1 MLKNLSKSVLNTRG
15 WVFFSSFILIGLQ
28 TFAQNVTVKGT
39 VTSSADKTGLPG
51 VNIVVKNTV
60 TGTTTDAEGKYELSA
75 PSDAILV
82 FSGIGY
88 VTQESVVNGRAVIDL
103 QLAADTKQLDELVVV
118 GYGTQKRNSLT
129 NSVSTIKGEDVARRP
144 VSNIQQSFQGL
155 MPGVAVTDL
164 GGSPGKSNATIRV
177 RGITTFNINGSS
189 TSGYDLGKND
199 ALVIVDGIEQQLSDI
214 SPDDIESVSIL
225 KDAAS
230 TAIYGSRATNGVVLI
245 TTKRAKG
252 SKVQVDYHGYYAL
265 QKSNNVPKMM
275 GLEAYMRE
283 QVAAYT
289 NAGSAVPARFTEESI
304 QAYVNATDR
313 KKYPLPNTWF
323 ETLLR
328 TAPQHNHALSI
339 AGGTEALRTRLSVRY
354 QDQQGVIKNFGNKIG
369 EFRLNTD
376 YDVSKRIRVSADINY
391 RSTST
396 ENPTTNTD
404 ASTGQVTAPLN
415 NFFHGSLWAVPKYP
429 DGTYGLSTQGNNP
442 LMFIEI
448 GGQSRQKTDYLA
460 GYIKGDFEIAEGLVF
475 STQIAGR
482 GLYTQQKNYTNSYV
496 NTDKNT
502 NITKTIAN
510 NSLYEI
516 RNTLREYTINNLL
529 TYEKGFGNHNLKAL
543 VGYSQIGNTQ
553 TFLSAYRERF
563 YNNGIGSIGQGANDG
578 TKTNTGRDAEYGLRS
593 FFGRVNYDYEGK
605 YLLEVNGRYDGSS
618 KFTGAKQYSF
628 FPSFSAGWRI
638 SKEKFWQLLE
648 SAVNDLKFRG
658 SWGITGNQSVD
669 LYSYYAALTA
679 NGYSFGGLPVQG
691 YRQNTL
697 ANTNLGWESTTQLDL
712 GLDAAF
718 VQNKLNLTVDYYNKQ
733 TDDILLNLDIPA
745 TIGLTAPPQNA
756 GSVQNKGWEFSL
768 NYRGTPTASG
778 FRYNVGGNLSINENL
793 VTDLKGTGPYLTGSD
808 IDPRYIIKKGLPINT
823 LWGYKTDGLFQTQ
836 QEITEYK
843 ATYAANTKPGDVKYV
858 DLNGDGKIDAND
870 MTAIGNSF
878 PKYTFGLNADFSYK
892 NFDLNILFQGA
903 AKVDSRLAGAL
914 AEMGNQEGFT
924 HEIYTDNYWTPERTD
939 ARFPRPVKFDL
950 RNVATSDR
958 LVLNGSYLRLKNVQ
972 LAYNVPSVLSQRIHL
987 NKVRVYVSATNV
999 FTISKLNEWN
1009 LDPEA
1014 PSGRAVYFPQTALY
1028 TAGLN
1033 LQF

>member
-1 MLKNLSKSVLNTRG
+1 MFKNLSKTIPNLRG
-15 WVFFSSFILIGLQ
+15 WVFFSAFILTSL
-28 TFAQNVTVKGT
+28 TTYAQNVTVKGT
-39 VTSSADKTGLPG
+39 VTSATDKTGLPG

-60 TGTTTDAEGKYELSA
+60 TGTTTDVEGKYELSA

-88 VTQESVVNGRAVIDL
+88 VTQEASLNGRNVIDL
-103 QLAADTKQLDELVVV
+103 RLAADTKQLDELVVV

-313 KKYPLPNTWF
+313 EKYPLPNTWF

-354 QDQQGVIKNFGNKIG
+354 QDQEGVIKNFGNKIG

-391 RSTST
+391 RTTST

-404 ASTGQVTAPLN
+404 ASKGEVISPLN

-448 GGQSRQKTDYLA
+448 GGQSKQKTDYLA
-460 GYIKGDFEIAEGLVF
+460 GYLKADFEIAEGLVF

-529 TYEKGFGNHNLKAL
+529 TYEKTFGNHNLKAL

-578 TKTNTGRDAEYGLRS
+578 TKTNAGRDAEYGLRS
-593 FFGRVNYDYEGK
+593 FFGRVNYEYDGK

-618 KFTGAKQYSF
+618 KFTGSKQYSV

-638 SKEKFWQLLE
+638 SKEKFWQGLE
-648 SAVNDLKFRG
+648 NTVNDLKFRG

-679 NGYSFGGLPVQG
+679 NGYSFGALPVQG

-697 ANTNLGWESTTQLDL
+697 ANTNLGWESTTQLDI

-718 VQNKLNLTVDYYNKQ
+718 FQRKLNLTVDYYNKE

-768 NYRGTPTASG
+768 NYRGTPATGG

-924 HEIYTDNYWTPERTD
+924 HEIYTNNYWTPERTD
-939 ARFPRPVKFDL
+939 ARFPRPVKYDL

-972 LAYNVPSVLSQRIHL
+972 LAYNVPSVVSQKIRLSRI
-987 NKVRVYVSATNV
+987 RVYVSATNV

>member
-1 MLKNLSKSVLNTRG
+1 MLKNLSKSARYLRE
-15 WVFFSSFILIGLQ
+15 WVFLLTLLFGSAQAFS
-28 TFAQNVTVKGT
+28 QNVTVTGI

-60 TGTTTDAEGKYELSA
+60 VGTSTNAEGKFELRV
-75 PSDAILV
+75 PSDAVLV

-88 VTQESVVNGRAVIDL
+88 VTQESPLKGRSVVNI
-103 QLAADTKQLDELVVV
+103 QLAADTRQLDELVVV

-129 NSVSTIKGEDVARRP
+129 NSVSTISGEDVARRP

-199 ALVIVDGIEQQLSDI
+199 ALIIVDGIEQQLSDI
-214 SPDDIESVSIL
+214 NPDDIESVSVL

-252 SKVQVDYHGYYAL
+252 SKVQVDYHGYYAI

-289 NAGSAVPARFTEESI
+289 NAGAAVPARFTEESI
-304 QAYVNATDR
+304 QAYVHATDR
-313 KKYPLPNTWF
+313 EKYPMANTWF

-328 TAPQHNHALSI
+328 AAPQQNHSLSI
-339 AGGTEALRTRLSVRY
+339 AGGSEILRTRLSVRY
-354 QDQQGVIKNFGNKIG
+354 QDQNGVIKNFGNKIG

-376 YDVSKRIRVSADINY
+376 YDVSKKIRISADINY
-391 RSTST
+391 RYNST
-396 ENPTTNTD
+396 ESPTTNPD
-404 ASTGQVTAPLN
+404 APLN

-442 LMFIEI
+442 LMFLEI

-460 GYIKGDFEIAEGLVF
+460 GFVKADLEILEGLTF

-482 GLYTQQKNYTNSYV
+482 GLFTQQKNYTNSYV

-510 NSLYEI
+510 NSLTEV
-516 RNTLREYTINNLL
+516 RNNLREYTINNLL
-529 TYEKGFGNHNLKAL
+529 TYEKSFGSHNLKAL

-563 YNNGIGSIGQGANDG
+563 YNNDIGSIGQGANDG
-578 TKTNTGRDAEYGLRS
+578 TKTNSGRDAVYGLRS
-593 FFGRVNYDYEGK
+593 FFGRVNYDYNGK

-618 KFTGAKQYSF
+618 KFTGEKQYSF

-638 SKEKFWQLLE
+638 SKENFWRGLE
-648 SAVNDLKFRG
+648 NTVNDLKFRG

-679 NGYSFGGLPVQG
+679 NGYSFGGTPVQG

-712 GLDAAF
+712 GLDASF
-718 VQNKLNLTVDYYNKQ
+718 LHKKLNLTIDYYNKQ

-768 NYRGTPTASG
+768 NYRGTPAASG
-778 FRYNVGGNLSINENL
+778 FRYSVGGNLSINQNL

-836 QEITEYK
+836 QEISEYK

-878 PKYTFGLNADFSYK
+878 PKYIFGINADFSFK

-924 HEIYTDNYWTPERTD
+924 HEIYTNNYWTPENTD
-939 ARFPRPVKFDL
+939 ARFPRPVKYDL

-972 LAYNVPSVLSQRIHL
+972 LAYNIPTLFTQKIHL
-987 NKVRVYVSATNV
+987 NKVRVYVSATNI

-1014 PSGRAVYFPQTALY
+1014 PSGRAVYYPQTALY

>member
-1 MLKNLSKSVLNTRG
+1 MFKNLSKSISKLRE
-15 WVFFSSFILIGLQ
+15 WVFLSALLFVSLQSFS
-28 TFAQNVTVKGT
+28 QNVTVTGT
-39 VTSSADKTGLPG
+39 VTAATDKTGLPG
-51 VNIVVKNTV
+51 VNIVVKNTLV
-60 TGTTTDAEGKYELSA
+60 GTSTDSEGKFELST
-75 PSDAILV
+75 PPDAILV

-88 VTQESVVNGRAVIDL
+88 VTQESPVKGRSVVNI

-129 NSVSTIKGEDVARRP
+129 NSVSTITGEDVARRP
-144 VSNIQQSFQGL
+144 VSNVQQSFQGL
-155 MPGVAVTDL
+155 MPGVAVNDL

-199 ALVIVDGIEQQLSDI
+199 ALIIVDGIEQQLSDI
-214 SPDDIESVSIL
+214 NPDDIESVSIL

-252 SKVQVDYHGYYAL
+252 SKVQVDYHGYYAI

-289 NAGSAVPARFTEESI
+289 NAGAAVPARFTEQSI

-313 KKYPLPNTWF
+313 EKYPMPNTWF
-323 ETLLR
+323 ETLLHS
-328 TAPQHNHALSI
+328 APQQNHSLSI
-339 AGGTEALRTRLSVRY
+339 AGGSEILRTRLSVRY
-354 QDQQGVIKNFGNKIG
+354 QDQNGVIKNFGNKIG

-376 YDVSKRIRVSADINY
+376 YDVSKKIRISADINY
-391 RSTST
+391 RYNST

-404 ASTGQVTAPLN
+404 ASTGIVTAPLN

-442 LMFIEI
+442 LMFLEI
-448 GGQSRQKTDYLA
+448 GGQSLQKTDYLA
-460 GYIKGDFEIAEGLVF
+460 GFVKAEFEIIEGLTF

-482 GLYTQQKNYTNSYV
+482 GLFTQQKNYTNSYV

-529 TYEKGFGNHNLKAL
+529 TYEKSFGSHNLKAL

-563 YNNGIGSIGQGANDG
+563 YNNDIGSIGQGANDG
-578 TKTNTGRDAEYGLRS
+578 TKTNTGRDAVYGLRS
-593 FFGRVNYDYEGK
+593 FFGRLNYDYNGK
-605 YLLEVNGRYDGSS
+605 YLAEVNGRYDGSS

-638 SKEKFWQLLE
+638 SKENFWQGLE
-648 SAVNDLKFRG
+648 NTVNDLKFRG

-697 ANTNLGWESTTQLDL
+697 ANTNLGWESTTQLDF

-718 VQNKLNLTVDYYNKQ
+718 LHKRLNLTIDYYNKK

-768 NYRGTPTASG
+768 NYRGTPGASG
-778 FRYNVGGNLSINENL
+778 FRYSVGGNLSINQNL
-793 VTDLKGTGPYLTGSD
+793 VTDLKETGPYLTGSD

-836 QEITEYK
+836 QEIIEYK

-878 PKYTFGLNADFSYK
+878 PKYNFGFNADFSYK

-924 HEIYTDNYWTPERTD
+924 HEIYTNNYWTPENTG

-972 LAYNVPSVLSQRIHL
+972 LAYNVPTLLTQKIHL
-987 NKVRVYVSATNV
+987 SKVRVYISATNI

-1014 PSGRAVYFPQTALY
+1014 PSGRAVYYPQTALY

>member
-1 MLKNLSKSVLNTRG
+1 MFKNLSKSIPGLREWIFLPALIIIGVQAFSQNTP
-15 WVFFSSFILIGLQ
+15 
-28 TFAQNVTVKGT
+28 VTGT
-39 VTSSADKTGLPG
+39 VTSANDKTGLPG
-51 VNIVVKNTV
+51 INIVVKNTV
-60 TGTTTDAEGKYELSA
+60 TGTSTDADGKFTISA
-75 PSDAILV
+75 PADAILV

-88 VTQESVVNGRAVIDL
+88 VTQESPLKGRSVVDV

-129 NSVSTIKGEDVARRP
+129 NSVSTITGDEVARRP
-144 VSNIQQSFQGL
+144 VSNVQQSFQGL

-199 ALVIVDGIEQQLSDI
+199 ALIIVDGIEQQLSDI
-214 SPDDIESVSIL
+214 NPDDIESVSIL

-252 SKVQVDYHGYYAL
+252 SKVQVDYHGYYAI

-275 GLEAYMRE
+275 DLEAYMRE

-289 NAGSAVPARFTEESI
+289 NAGSAIPARFTEQSI
-304 QAYVNATDR
+304 QAYINATDR
-313 KKYPLPNTWF
+313 EKYPLPNTWF

-328 TAPQHNHALSI
+328 AAPQQNHSLSV
-339 AGGTEALRTRLSVRY
+339 AGGTDVLRTRLSVRY
-354 QDQQGVIKNFGNKIG
+354 QDQDGVIQNFGNKIG

-376 YDVSKRIRVSADINY
+376 YDVSKKIRVSADINY
-391 RSTST
+391 RYNNT
-396 ENPTTNTD
+396 ESPTTNPD
-404 ASTGQVTAPLN
+404 APLN
-415 NFFHGSLWAVPKYP
+415 NFFHGSLWAVPKYA

-442 LMFIEI
+442 LMFLEI
-448 GGQSRQKTDYLA
+448 GGKSLQKTDYLA
-460 GYIKGDFEIAEGLVF
+460 GFLKAEFEITEGLTF
-475 STQIAGR
+475 STQVAGR
-482 GLYTQQKNYTNSYV
+482 GLFTQQKNYTNSYV

-510 NSLYEI
+510 NSLTEV
-516 RNTLREYTINNLL
+516 RNNLREYTINNLL
-529 TYEKGFGNHNLKAL
+529 TYEKSVGSHNLKAL

-563 YNNGIGSIGQGANDG
+563 YNNDIGSIGQGANDG
-578 TKTNTGRDAEYGLRS
+578 TKTNSGRDAVYGLRS
-593 FFGRVNYDYEGK
+593 FFGRVNYDYNGK
-605 YLLEVNGRYDGSS
+605 YLAEVNGRYDGSS

-638 SKEKFWQLLE
+638 SKENFWQGLE
-648 SAVNDLKFRG
+648 HTVNDLKFRG

-679 NGYSFGGLPVQG
+679 NGYSFGGTPVQG

-712 GLDAAF
+712 GLDASF
-718 VQNKLNLTVDYYNKQ
+718 LGKKLNLTVDYYNKQ

-768 NYRGTPTASG
+768 NYRGTPAASG
-778 FRYNVGGNLSINENL
+778 FRYSVGGNLSINQNL
-793 VTDLKGTGPYLTGSD
+793 VTDLKGTGPYITGSD

-823 LWGYKTDGLFQTQ
+823 LWGYKTDGLFQSE
-836 QEITEYK
+836 QEIAEYK

-903 AKVDSRLAGAL
+903 AKVNSRLAGAL

-924 HEIYTDNYWTPERTD
+924 HEIYTNNYWTPEHTD
-939 ARFPRPVKFDL
+939 ARFPRPVKYDL

-958 LVLNGSYLRLKNVQ
+958 LVLNGSYLRLKNIQ
-972 LAYNVPSVLSQRIHL
+972 LAYNVPTLLSQKIHL
-987 NKVRVYVSATNV
+987 SRVRIYVSATNV

-1014 PSGRAVYFPQTALY
+1014 PSGRAVYYPQTALY

>member
-1 MLKNLSKSVLNTRG
+1 MLKNLSRSIPNLRE
-15 WVFFSSFILIGLQ
+15 WVFLSGFIFLSLQ
-28 TFAQNVTVKGT
+28 AYSQNVTVKGT
-39 VTSSADKTGLPG
+39 VTSATDKTGLPG

-60 TGTTTDAEGKYELSA
+60 TGTSTDADGKYELSI
-75 PSDAILV
+75 PSDAVLV

-88 VTQESVVNGRAVIDL
+88 VTQESPLKGRTIVDVRL
-103 QLAADTKQLDELVVV
+103 EADTKQLDELVVV

-129 NSVSTIKGEDVARRP
+129 NSVSTITGEDVARRP

-199 ALVIVDGIEQQLSDI
+199 ALIIVDGIEQQLSDI
-214 SPDDIESVSIL
+214 NPDDIESVSVL

-252 SKVQVDYHGYYAL
+252 SKVQVDYHGYYAI

-289 NAGSAVPARFTEESI
+289 NAGAAIPARFTEESI

-313 KKYPLPNTWF
+313 EKYPMPNTWF

-328 TAPQHNHALSI
+328 SAPQQNHSLSI
-339 AGGTEALRTRLSVRY
+339 AGGGEVLRTRLSIRY
-354 QDQQGVIKNFGNKIG
+354 QDQNGVIKNFGNKIG

-376 YDVSKRIRVSADINY
+376 YDVSKKIRVSADINY
-391 RSTST
+391 RYNST
-396 ENPTTNTD
+396 ESPTTNPD
-404 ASTGQVTAPLN
+404 APLN
-415 NFFHGSLWAVPKYP
+415 NFFHGSLWAVPKYA

-442 LMFIEI
+442 LMFLEI
-448 GGQSRQKTDYLA
+448 GGQSLQKMDYLA
-460 GYIKGDFEIAEGLVF
+460 GFVKADFEIATGLTF

-482 GLYTQQKNYTNSYV
+482 GLFTQQKNYTNSYV

-510 NSLYEI
+510 NSLTEV
-516 RNTLREYTINNLL
+516 RNNLREYTINNLL
-529 TYEKGFGNHNLKAL
+529 TYEKSFGSHNLKAL

-563 YNNGIGSIGQGANDG
+563 YNNDIGSIGQGANDG
-578 TKTNTGRDAEYGLRS
+578 TKTNSGRDAVYGLRS
-593 FFGRVNYDYEGK
+593 FFGRVNYDYNGK
-605 YLLEVNGRYDGSS
+605 YLVEVNGRYDGSS

-638 SKEKFWQLLE
+638 SKENFWQGLE
-648 SAVNDLKFRG
+648 NTVNDLKFRG

-679 NGYSFGGLPVQG
+679 NGYSFGGSPVQG
-691 YRQNTL
+691 YLQNTL

-712 GLDAAF
+712 GLDASF
-718 VQNKLNLTVDYYNKQ
+718 LGKKLNLTVDYYNKQ

-768 NYRGTPTASG
+768 NYRGTPGASG
-778 FRYNVGGNLSINENL
+778 FRYNVGGNLSINQNM
-793 VTDLKGTGPYLTGSD
+793 VTDLKGTGPYITGSD

-823 LWGYKTDGLFQTQ
+823 LWGYKTDGLFQSQ

-858 DLNGDGKIDAND
+858 DLNNDGKIDAND

-878 PKYTFGLNADFSYK
+878 PKYTYGFNADFSYR

-924 HEIYTDNYWTPERTD
+924 HEIYTNNYWTPENTD
-939 ARFPRPVKFDL
+939 ARFPRPVKYDL

-958 LVLNGSYLRLKNVQ
+958 LILNGSYLRLKNVQ
-972 LAYNVPSVLSQRIHL
+972 LAYNVPTLLTQKIHL
-987 NKVRVYVSATNV
+987 SRVRVYISATNI

-1014 PSGRAVYFPQTALY
+1014 PSGRAVYYPQTALY